1 MRSVKNILTVFKREA
16 HGYLTSLT
24 FYIFAAVFVIL
35 SMFFGFL
42 FANFLKKGDAS
53 LVDFFMW
60 HPWFYMLIG
69 PALGMKLWSEE
80 QRLGTME
87 LLLTFPV
94 AVWEVIVGKFLAA
107 CAMLALAL
115 AMTFSMVIT
124 VHMLGEPD
132 NGLIFSGYIGSF
144 LVGAASIAI
153 TCAVSAMTRSQV
165 TCLIVAFVINL
176 LLVIVGFGP
185 VQEFLGR
192 SDLGG
197 VIAKPLALC
206 SYLYHSQ
213 LIGQGLVKLQS
224 IVFFLSVIGFS
235 LLLTSVVIRS
245 KRS

>member
-16 HGYLTSLT
+16 YGYLTSLT
-24 FYIFAAVFVIL
+24 FYIFVAVFVIL

-69 PALGMKLWSEE
+69 PALGMRLWSEE

-94 AVWEVIVGKFLAA
+94 TVWEVIVGKFLAA

-132 NGLIFSGYIGSF
+132 NGLILSGYIGSF
-144 LVGAASIAI
+144 FVGAASLAI
-153 TCAVSAMTRSQV
+153 TCAISSMTRSQV
-165 TCLIVAFVINL
+165 TCLIVAFFINL
-176 LLVIVGFGP
+176 LLVLAGFGP
-185 VQEFLGR
+185 IQEFLGR
-192 SDLGG
+192 LGVFS
-197 VIAKPLALC
+197 VIAKPLAMC
-206 SYLYHSQ
+206 SYLYHST
-213 LIGQGLVKLQS
+213 LLGQGLFKLQS
-224 IVFFLSVIGFS
+224 LVYFLSVLGFS
-235 LLLTSVVIRS
+235 LLLTSVIIRS